1 LSDLA
6 VISPHLSDSAALD
19 AAVAIVLRHPERRR
33 EFQDLVRERGWD
45 AAAMV
50 AAYDC
55 QARSMR
61 LRWWELP
68 PCVAGTRGKDRA
80 ARLRRRMARRN
91 ISRYHPNPLP
101 RSPRLARRC
110 DKLNKKSPHALAGAK
125 AIDRLEE
132 RVRAPVGPK
141 EKPQPL

>member
-91 ISRYHPNPLP
+91 IRTRCRDRRGWRGGATSSIKKAPT
-101 RSPRLARRC
+101 RSQGQRQSTDWRSASAPPWGQ
-110 DKLNKKSPHALAGAK
+110 KKSPSLFEG
-125 AIDRLEE
+125 
-132 RVRAPVGPK
+132 
-141 EKPQPL
+141 